1 MTISPIYSPCKEE
14 RRSNPHLFGTFAR
27 TSVVRI
33 LSLPEYGK
41 QTFFLP
47 GKGFL
52 MLAKVL
58 SGAIIGID
66 AYVVEVEVD
75 IAQGL
80 PVFTTVGLPDGAVK
94 ESKERVKSAIK
105 NSGYDFPPKR
115 ITVNLA
121 PADVKK
127 EGAGFDL
134 PIALGILTALEI
146 VTKDRLED
154 YLLLGELSLDGRVK
168 AIRGALSL
176 AMAAKSTG
184 KRGVILPRENAEE
197 AAVVQG
203 IDVLGV
209 NALSDVVDLLNGQKS
224 IPSTS
229 VNLQEIFSRERHYV
243 DDFNEVKGQEHVKR
257 ALEIAAAGGH
267 NIIMVGPP
275 GAGKTMLAKR
285 IPTILPDL
293 SFDEAIEITRIYS
306 VLGLLAPHS
315 ALIASR
321 PFRSP
326 HHTISDAGLVGGGQ
340 IPKPGEVSL
349 SHNGVLFLDEL
360 PEFKKNVL
368 EVLRQP
374 LEDGRVTIS
383 RALSSLTFP
392 STFMLVAAMNPC
404 PCGFYTDPN
413 RECTC
418 TIPQILRYRSK
429 ISGPLM
435 DRIDIHIEVPAVRY
449 RDLTGETSGEDS
461 ETIKRRVDQARAI
474 QQGRFSGKRIYCNAQ
489 MTSRHLKKYCQ
500 IGDDSKTLL
509 EQAIDKLGLS
519 ARAYTRI
526 LKIAR
531 TIADLENTEFITA
544 AHIAEAIQYRSM
556 DRTLL

>member
-1 MTISPIYSPCKEE
+1 
-14 RRSNPHLFGTFAR
+14 
-27 TSVVRI
+27 
-33 LSLPEYGK
+33 
-41 QTFFLP
+41 
-47 GKGFL
+47 

-58 SGAIIGID
+58 SGAILGID

-80 PVFTTVGLPDGAVK
+80 PVFATVGLPDGAVK

-115 ITVNLA
+115 VTVNLA

-134 PIALGILTALEI
+134 PIAVGILTALE
-146 VTKDRLED
+146 VVAKERLED

-168 AIRGALSL
+168 SIRGALSL
-176 AMAAKSTG
+176 AMAAKANG
-184 KRGVILPRENAEE
+184 KRGVLLPRENAEE
-197 AAVVQG
+197 AAVVQE
-203 IDVLGV
+203 IEVLGIEV
-209 NALSDVVDLLNGQKS
+209 LADAVDFLNGQKS
-224 IPSTS
+224 IRPTY
-229 VNLQEIFSRERHYV
+229 VDLKEIFSREKHYGE
-243 DDFNEVKGQEHVKR
+243 DFNEVKGQEHVKR

-267 NIIMVGPP
+267 NILMIGPP

-285 IPTILPDL
+285 IPTVLPDL
-293 SFDEAIEITRIYS
+293 SFEEAIEVTRIYS
-306 VLGLLAPHS
+306 VLGLLPPHS
-315 ALIASR
+315 ALLANR

-326 HHTISDAGLVGGGQ
+326 HHTISDAGLIGGGH

-374 LEDGRVTIS
+374 LEDAKVTIS

-392 STFMLVAAMNPC
+392 AMFMLVGAMNPC

-418 TIPQILRYRSK
+418 TLPQILRYRSK

-461 ETIKRRVDQARAI
+461 EIIKGRVNRAREI
-474 QQGRFSGKRIYCNAQ
+474 QRQRFGAKRIYCNAQ
-489 MTSRHLKKYCQ
+489 MTPRYLKKYCQ
-500 IGDDSKTLL
+500 IGEDSKGLL

-531 TIADLENTEFITA
+531 TIADLESVEEITA
-544 AHIAEAIQYRSM
+544 QHISEAIQYRSL

>member
-1 MTISPIYSPCKEE
+1 
-14 RRSNPHLFGTFAR
+14 
-27 TSVVRI
+27 
-33 LSLPEYGK
+33 
-41 QTFFLP
+41 
-47 GKGFL
+47 

-58 SGAIIGID
+58 SGSILGID
-66 AYVVEVEVD
+66 AYLVEVEVD

-80 PVFTTVGLPDGAVK
+80 PVFATVGLPDGAVK

-134 PIALGILTALEI
+134 PIAVGILTALE
-146 VTKDRLED
+146 VVHKERLDE
-154 YLLLGELSLDGRVK
+154 YLLLGELSLDGRIK

-176 AMAAKSTG
+176 AMAAKETR
-184 KRGVILPRENAEE
+184 KRGVILPKENAEE

-203 IDVLGV
+203 IEVLGV
-209 NALSDVVDLLNGQKS
+209 EVLSDVVDFFNQLKTL
-224 IPSTS
+224 PPAR
-229 VNLQEIFSRERHYV
+229 VNLQEVFSRQRQYTE
-243 DDFNEVKGQEHVKR
+243 DFNEVKGQEHVKR

-267 NIIMVGPP
+267 NIVMIGPP

-293 SFDEAIEITRIYS
+293 SFEEAIEVTRVYS
-306 VLGLLAPHS
+306 VMGLLPPQS
-315 ALIASR
+315 ALIAHR

-326 HHTISDAGLVGGGQ
+326 HHTISDAGLIGGGQ

-368 EVLRQP
+368 EVMRQP
-374 LEDGRVTIS
+374 LEDGKVTIS

-392 STFMLVAAMNPC
+392 SSFMLVAAMNPC

-418 TIPQILRYRSK
+418 TVPQILRYRSK
-429 ISGPLM
+429 ISGPLL
-435 DRIDIHIEVPAVRY
+435 DRIDIHIEVPAVKY
-449 RDLTGETSGEDS
+449 RDLTGEASSEDS
-461 ETIKRRVDQARAI
+461 ETVKGRVNAARDI
-474 QQGRFSGKRIYCNAQ
+474 QRDRFAGKRLYCNAQ

-500 IGDDSKTLL
+500 IEEDSKGLL
-509 EQAIDKLGLS
+509 EKAIDKLGLS

-531 TIADLENTEFITA
+531 TIADLAGTETIRP
-544 AHIAEAIQYRSM
+544 AHVSEAIQYRSL

>member
-1 MTISPIYSPCKEE
+1 
-14 RRSNPHLFGTFAR
+14 
-27 TSVVRI
+27 
-33 LSLPEYGK
+33 
-41 QTFFLP
+41 
-47 GKGFL
+47 

-58 SGAIIGID
+58 SGAILGID

-80 PVFTTVGLPDGAVK
+80 PVFATVGLPDGAVK

-134 PIALGILTALEI
+134 PIAIGILSALE
-146 VTKDRLED
+146 VVSPTLLDD
-154 YLLLGELSLDGRVK
+154 YLLLGEVSLDGRVK
-168 AIRGALSL
+168 PIRGALSL
-176 AMAAKSTG
+176 AMTARENG
-184 KRGVILPRENAEE
+184 KKGVLLPRENAEE
-197 AAVVQG
+197 AAVVRE
-203 IDVLGV
+203 IEVLGV
-209 NALSDVVDLLNGQKS
+209 EVLSEVVDFLNGQKL
-224 IPSTS
+224 IRPTS
-229 VNLQEIFSRERHYV
+229 VDLQEIFRRDKHYSE
-243 DDFNEVKGQEHVKR
+243 DFNEVKGQEHVKR

-267 NIIMVGPP
+267 NLIMIGPP

-285 IPTILPDL
+285 IPSILPDL
-293 SFDEAIEITRIYS
+293 SFEEAIEVTRIYS
-306 VLGLLAPHS
+306 VLGLIPPHS
-315 ALIASR
+315 ALMATR

-326 HHTISDAGLVGGGQ
+326 HHTISDAGLIGGGQ
-340 IPKPGEVSL
+340 MPKPGEVSL
-349 SHNGVLFLDEL
+349 SHHGVLFLDEL

-368 EVLRQP
+368 EVMRQP
-374 LEDGRVTIS
+374 LEEGKVTIS

-392 STFMLVAAMNPC
+392 SSFMLIGAMNPC

-418 TIPQILRYRSK
+418 TLPQILRYRAK

-435 DRIDIHIEVPAVRY
+435 DRIDIHVEVPAVKY
-449 RDLTGETSGEDS
+449 RDLTGDASGEDS
-461 ETIKRRVDQARAI
+461 ETIKVRVNRARDV
-474 QQGRFSGKRIYCNAQ
+474 QRERFSGKRIFCNAQ
-489 MTSRHLKKYCQ
+489 MTPRHLKKYCE
-500 IGDDSKTLL
+500 IGESSRTLM
-509 EQAIDKLGLS
+509 EQAVDKLGLS

-531 TIADLENTEFITA
+531 TIADLEGVESIATS
-544 AHIAEAIQYRSM
+544 HISEAIQYRSL

>member
-1 MTISPIYSPCKEE
+1 
-14 RRSNPHLFGTFAR
+14 
-27 TSVVRI
+27 
-33 LSLPEYGK
+33 
-41 QTFFLP
+41 
-47 GKGFL
+47 

-58 SGAIIGID
+58 SGAILGID

-80 PVFTTVGLPDGAVK
+80 PVFATVGLPDGAVK

-134 PIALGILTALEI
+134 PMAVGILSALE
-146 VTKDRLED
+146 VVSPPLLDEF
-154 YLLLGELSLDGRVK
+154 LLLGELSLDGRVK
-168 AIRGALSL
+168 PIRGALSL
-176 AMAAKSTG
+176 AMSAKEKG
-184 KRGVILPRENAEE
+184 KRGVLLPRENAEE

-203 IDVLGV
+203 IEVLGIEV
-209 NALSDVVDLLNGQKS
+209 LSEAVDFLNGFKPIS
-224 IPSTS
+224 PTT
-229 VNLQEIFSRERHYV
+229 VNLQEIFRREKQYP

-267 NIIMVGPP
+267 NLIMIGPP

-293 SFDEAIEITRIYS
+293 SFEESIEITRIYS
-306 VLGLLAPHS
+306 VMGLLPPHS
-315 ALIASR
+315 SLIAVR

-326 HHTISDAGLVGGGQ
+326 HHTISDAGLIGGGQ
-340 IPKPGEVSL
+340 VPKPGEVSL

-368 EVLRQP
+368 EVMRQP
-374 LEDGRVTIS
+374 LEEGRVTIS

-392 STFMLVAAMNPC
+392 SSFMLIAAMNPC

-418 TIPQILRYRSK
+418 TMPQILRYRSK

-435 DRIDIHIEVPAVRY
+435 DRIDIHVEVPAVKY

-461 ETIKRRVDQARAI
+461 ETIKGRVNKAREV
-474 QQGRFSGKRIYCNAQ
+474 QRERFSGKKIYSNAQ
-489 MTSRHLKKYCQ
+489 MTSRHLKKFCQ
-500 IGDDSKTLL
+500 IDETSKILL

-531 TIADLENTEFITA
+531 TIADLEGAEEIA
-544 AHIAEAIQYRSM
+544 VHHISEAIQYRSL

>member
-1 MTISPIYSPCKEE
+1 LGLLTPQWLKRLALRKTFCYKYKKFSSSLQRLNQVFSSALEE
-14 RRSNPHLFGTFAR
+14 
-27 TSVVRI
+27 
-33 LSLPEYGK
+33 E
-41 QTFFLP
+41 P
-47 GKGFL
+47 G

-58 SGAIIGID
+58 SGAILGID
-66 AYVVEVEVD
+66 AYLVEVEVD
-75 IAQGL
+75 IVQGL
-80 PVFTTVGLPDGAVK
+80 PVFATVGLPDGAVK

-134 PIALGILTALEI
+134 PIAVGILTALE
-146 VTKDRLED
+146 VVSSERLED

-168 AIRGALSL
+168 SIRGALSL
-176 AMAAKSTG
+176 AIAAKGNG
-184 KRGVILPRENAEE
+184 KRGVVLPKENAEE
-197 AAVVQG
+197 AAVVQE
-203 IDVLGV
+203 IEVLGV
-209 NALSDVVDLLNGQKS
+209 DVLSEVVDFLNGQKTL
-224 IPSTS
+224 PRTS
-229 VNLQEIFSRERHYV
+229 VDLQEIFHRQRNYAE
-243 DDFNEVKGQEHVKR
+243 DFNEVKGQEHVKR

-267 NIIMVGPP
+267 NIIMIGPP

-285 IPTILPDL
+285 VPTVLPDL
-293 SFDEAIEITRIYS
+293 SFEEAIEVTRIYS
-306 VLGLLAPHS
+306 VLGLLPPHS
-315 ALIASR
+315 ALMATR

-326 HHTISDAGLVGGGQ
+326 HHTISDAGLIGGGQ

-349 SHNGVLFLDEL
+349 SHHGVLFLDEL

-392 STFMLVAAMNPC
+392 SSLMLVGAMNPC

-413 RECTC
+413 RECIC
-418 TIPQILRYRSK
+418 TMPQILRYRSK

-449 RDLTGETSGEDS
+449 RDLTGEISGEDS
-461 ETIKRRVDQARAI
+461 ETIKERVNRAREI
-474 QQGRFSGKRIYCNAQ
+474 QRQRFAGKRIYCNAQ
-489 MTSRHLKKYCQ
+489 MTSRHLKRYCQ
-500 IGDDSKTLL
+500 IGEDSKALL

-531 TIADLENTEFITA
+531 TIADLERVESITA
-544 AHIAEAIQYRSM
+544 SHISEAIQYRSL

>member
-1 MTISPIYSPCKEE
+1 
-14 RRSNPHLFGTFAR
+14 
-27 TSVVRI
+27 
-33 LSLPEYGK
+33 
-41 QTFFLP
+41 
-47 GKGFL
+47 

-58 SGAIIGID
+58 SGAILGIE

-75 IAQGL
+75 IVHGL
-80 PVFTTVGLPDGAVK
+80 PVFATVGLPDGAVK
-94 ESKERVKSAIK
+94 ESKERVRSAIK

-134 PIALGILTALEI
+134 PIAVGILSALE
-146 VTKDRLED
+146 VVSQDKLND

-168 AIRGALSL
+168 PIRGALSL
-176 AMAAKSTG
+176 TMASRNHG
-184 KRGVILPRENAEE
+184 KRGVLLPKENAEE
-197 AAVVQG
+197 AAVVKG

-209 NALSDVVDLLNGQKS
+209 DTLPEVVDFLNGQKF
-224 IPSTS
+224 IPPT
-229 VNLQEIFSRERHYV
+229 VVDLKALFQRDQHYAE
-243 DDFNEVKGQEHVKR
+243 DFNEVKGQEHVKR

-267 NIIMVGPP
+267 NIIMIGPP

-285 IPTILPDL
+285 IPTVLPDL
-293 SFDEAIEITRIYS
+293 SFEEAIEVTRIYS
-306 VLGLLAPHS
+306 ILGLLPPHG
-315 ALIASR
+315 ALVATR

-326 HHTISDAGLVGGGQ
+326 HHTISDAGLIGGGQ

-349 SHNGVLFLDEL
+349 AHHGVLFLDEL
-360 PEFKKNVL
+360 AEFKKNVL

-392 STFMLVAAMNPC
+392 SSFMLVAAMNPC

-418 TIPQILRYRSK
+418 TMPQILRYRSK

-449 RDLTGETSGEDS
+449 RDLSGEASGEDS
-461 ETIKRRVDQARAI
+461 ATIKKRVNQAREI
-474 QQGRFSGKRIYCNAQ
+474 QRDRFGGKKIYANSQ
-489 MTSRHLKKYCQ
+489 MTARHLKKYCR
-500 IGDDSKTLL
+500 IEEDSKRLL

-526 LKIAR
+526 LKIGR
-531 TIADLENTEFITA
+531 TIADLQGVENLTS
-544 AHIAEAIQYRSM
+544 AHISEAIQYRSL